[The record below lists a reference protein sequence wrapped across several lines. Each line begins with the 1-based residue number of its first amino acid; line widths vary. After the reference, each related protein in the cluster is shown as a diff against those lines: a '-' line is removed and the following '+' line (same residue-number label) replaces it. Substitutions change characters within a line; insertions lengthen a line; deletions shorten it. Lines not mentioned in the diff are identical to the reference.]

1 VNPEHPA
8 AMTGGDVLPVVFA
21 CSPRKGGNSDHAALG
36 FAQGIRDAGGDC
48 QMIILRE
55 HRIFPCQGCS
65 ACARTGQ
72 CVLAHEDDVAGL
84 FDLLMRAP
92 FIFFASPI
100 YFYHLPAM
108 FKGFIDRGQSY
119 YMRVLN
125 QDAQMLALPSR
136 RAYMAFCAGRPRGDR
151 LFEGSLLSMKYFLKI
166 FQCTLH
172 EHLGFH
178 GKDGPE
184 DFLKDPEACA
194 MVRTMGA
201 DAWKAYYDA
210 RA

>member
-1 VNPEHPA
+1 MNPEHSGKMA
-8 AMTGGDVLPVVFA
+8 STDVLPAVFA
-21 CSPRKGGNSDHAALG
+21 CSPRKGGNSDEAALA
-36 FAQGIRDAGGDC
+36 FARGIREAGGDC

-55 HRIFPCQGCS
+55 HRILPCQGCS

-72 CVLAHEDDVAGL
+72 CVLAQEDDVADL

-125 QDAQMLALPSR
+125 RDTQMLSLSPK

-151 LFEGSLLSMKYFLKI
+151 LFDGSLLSMKYFLKI
-166 FQCTLH
+166 FAYTMQS
-172 EHLGFH
+172 HLGFH
-178 GKDGPE
+178 GKDGPH
-184 DFLKDPEACA
+184 DFLGDPEACEA
-194 MVRTMGA
+194 VRAMGA
-201 DAWKAYYDA
+201 DAWKTYRDA
-210 RA
+210 GK